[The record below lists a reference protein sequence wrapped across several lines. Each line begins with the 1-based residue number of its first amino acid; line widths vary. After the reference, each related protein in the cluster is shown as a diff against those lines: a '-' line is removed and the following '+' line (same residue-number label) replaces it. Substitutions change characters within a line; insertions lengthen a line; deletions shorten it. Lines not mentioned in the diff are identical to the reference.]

1 MDERPHRVLVET
13 SAPLSMPL
21 LKHLLVPVDGSPT
34 AEYALDT
41 AAALA
46 HACGGT
52 VGIVMASEPRQDG
65 FIDATIDYTVDQKAR
80 DYVRE
85 LAERLADGGDVVT
98 NGSVGVGAPAQVI
111 LRRAREL
118 GTDLIVMT
126 TSGRTGLRRAWLGSV
141 ANEVLRTSHLPVL
154 MLRVPEDDAERPARV
169 EPYRRVLVPLDGSKV
184 SAAVLPSAALL
195 ARCGHGSLVLLRV
208 VHPLPLYVA
217 NAEMP
222 AYPAAMIDPEVTRQ
236 LASNAQEELDGLA
249 PAVADEYDVEVYGLV
264 VTAESAA
271 DGILDTA
278 ELQAAEAIA
287 MTTSGRGASR
297 LIVGSTTDK
306 VMRRGRYPM
315 LLYRPSPAAD

>member
-1 MDERPHRVLVET
+1 MDARSRSVLVEAF
-13 SAPLSMPL
+13 APCAMPL
-21 LKHLLVPVDGSPT
+21 LKRLLVPVDGSPL

-46 HACGGT
+46 RACGGT
-52 VGIVMASEPRQDG
+52 LGIIRASEPRREG
-65 FIDATIDYTVDQKAR
+65 IIDATVDYTVDPAVR
-80 DYVRE
+80 GYVRE
-85 LAERLADGGDVVT
+85 LAERLADEGDIAT
-98 NGSVGVGAPAQVI
+98 NGAVGVGAPAEVI

-126 TSGRTGLRRAWLGSV
+126 THGRTGLRRAWLGSV

-154 MLRVPEDDAERPARV
+154 MLRGPEDDVKRPARV
-169 EPYRRVLVPLDGSKV
+169 EAYRRVLVPLDGSKM
-184 SAAVLPSAALL
+184 SAAVLPSAAVL
-195 ARCGHGSLVLLRV
+195 ARCGRGSVVLLRI

-236 LASNAQEELDGLA
+236 LANNTQEELDGIA
-249 PAVADEYDVEVYGLV
+249 PAVADEYDVQVHALV

-278 ELQAAEAIA
+278 ERQGADAIA

-297 LIVGSTTDK
+297 LIVGSVTDK
-306 VMRRGRYPM
+306 VLRRARYPM
-315 LLYRPSPAAD
+315 LLYRPRPDAE

>member
-1 MDERPHRVLVET
+1 
-13 SAPLSMPL
+13 MPL

-52 VGIVMASEPRQDG
+52 VGIIRASPPKREG
-65 FIDATIDYTVDQKAR
+65 LLDATVDYTVDDATR
-80 DYVRE
+80 AYVNE
-85 LAERLADGGDVVT
+85 LAERLADGGDVIT
-98 NGSVGVGAPAQVI
+98 NGAVGVGAPAEVI

-126 TSGRTGLRRAWLGSV
+126 THGRTGLRRAWLGSV
-141 ANEVLRTSHLPVL
+141 ANEVLRASHLPVL
-154 MLRVPEDDAERPARV
+154 MLRVPEEETERPSRV

-195 ARCGHGSLVLLRV
+195 ARCGQGSLVLLRV

-217 NAEMP
+217 SAEMP
-222 AYPAAMIDPEVTRQ
+222 AYPAAVVDPEVTRQ
-236 LASNAQEELDGLA
+236 LASNAQQELEEIA
-249 PAVADEYDVEVYGLV
+249 PSVAEEYDVQVHALT

-278 ELQAAEAIA
+278 DLQAVDAIA

-297 LIVGSTTDK
+297 LIVGSVTDR
-306 VMRRGRYPM
+306 VLRRGRYPM
-315 LLYRPSPAAD
+315 LLYRPRPEAD

>member
-1 MDERPHRVLVET
+1 MDERPQTLLVEAST
-13 SAPLSMPL
+13 PHPMPL
-21 LKHLLVPVDGSPT
+21 LKHLLVPVDGSPA

-46 HACGGT
+46 HACGAQ
-52 VGIVMASEPRQDG
+52 VGIILASEPQQKG
-65 FIDATIDYTVDQKAR
+65 IIDATVDYTVDPATR
-80 DYVRE
+80 DYVNR
-85 LAERLADGGDVVT
+85 LADRLADGGDVIT
-98 NGSVGVGAPAQVI
+98 NGAVGVGAPAEVI

-126 TSGRTGLRRAWLGSV
+126 TSGRTGIRRAWLGSV

-154 MLRVPEDDAERPARV
+154 MLRVPEDEAERPARA
-169 EPYRRVLVPLDGSKV
+169 EPYSRVLVPLDGSKV
-184 SAAVLPSAALL
+184 SAAVLPTAALL
-195 ARCGHGSLVLLRV
+195 ARCGHGSLVLLRI

-236 LASNAQEELDGLA
+236 LASNAQEELDGIA
-249 PAVADEYDVEVYGLV
+249 PAVADEYDVQVHALV
-264 VTAESAA
+264 ATAESAA

-278 ELQAAEAIA
+278 EAQGVDAIA

-306 VMRRGRYPM
+306 VLRRGRYPM
-315 LLYRPSPAAD
+315 LLYRPRPEGD